1 MCMDHTNPRRMQPV
15 FFDSGYLF
23 FDSTYDL
30 FVKKAIEESSD
41 FHYTEED
48 IEDAHNAAMELE
60 RLAAEQEVT
69 VDYYIEEFLT

>member
-15 FFDSGYLF
+15 FFDS
-23 FDSTYDL
+23 TYDL
-30 FVKKAIEESSD
+30 FVKKAIEESSN

-48 IEDAHNAAMELE
+48 IEDAHNAAVELE